1 MLIVPALIL
10 GCGGDRRGCLT
21 GVAVHDDLYSSCRR
35 KGVISIYFGGR
46 WEKSYWVVGVDGE
59 YGAVW
64 FGENLKHGVRAVSD
78 GAGREIFTDFLLFQT
93 FLIKLW
99 F

>member
-64 FGENLKHGVRAVSD
+64 FEENLKHGVRALGE
-78 GAGREIFTDFLLFQT
+78 GAGREIFTDFSSFQT
-93 FLIKLW
+93 F
-99 F
+99 

>member
-1 MLIVPALIL
+1 MSTV
-10 GCGGDRRGCLT
+10 
-21 GVAVHDDLYSSCRR
+21 GVAANDNLHGSCRGE
-35 KGVISIYFGGR
+35 GVISIYFGGR

-78 GAGREIFTDFLLFQT
+78 GAGREIFTDFSLFQT
-93 FLIKLW
+93 F
-99 F
+99 